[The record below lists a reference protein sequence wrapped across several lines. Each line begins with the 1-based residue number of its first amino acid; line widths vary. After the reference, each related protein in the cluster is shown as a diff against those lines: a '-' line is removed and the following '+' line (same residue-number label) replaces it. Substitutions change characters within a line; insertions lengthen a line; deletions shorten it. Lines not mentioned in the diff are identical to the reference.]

1 MSKRLWS
8 ARRYLLEIK
17 IGTFFLIGLFLF
29 FVAVVSI
36 RQATFFKN
44 TFTIKVQFKFAEGL
58 RASSPVRFCGVDV
71 GEVENV
77 DVVSKDGQMPIVCVY
92 AKVDPSAKIPRGSS
106 FFVNSLSLFGEK
118 YLEITPPLE
127 IKKGYLE
134 NNDVVD
140 GLSPIPLFAMFLDFD
155 KTMADVAAFV
165 REGDIK
171 DSLAQTLVNMRDTT
185 DSLKAIL
192 GDVHNGKGTV
202 GKLFYDDTLY
212 KELDEFVADI
222 KAHPWKLL
230 YKSGGK

>member
-29 FVAVVSI
+29 FVALVSI
-36 RQATFFKN
+36 RQATFLKN
-44 TFTIKVQFKFAEGL
+44 TVTVKVQFKFAEGL
-58 RASSPVRFCGVDV
+58 RPSSPVRFCGVDIGSV
-71 GEVENV
+71 ASV
-77 DVVSKDGQMPIVCVY
+77 DVVSKDGQSPIVMV
-92 AKVDPSAKIPRGSS
+92 AIKVDPSAKIPKGSS

-140 GLSPIPLFAMFLDFD
+140 GLSPIPLFAMFLNFD
-155 KTMADVAAFV
+155 KTMSDVAAFV

-185 DSLKAIL
+185 DSLKMIM
-192 GDVHNGKGTV
+192 GDVHSGRGTV
-202 GKLFYDDTLY
+202 GKLFYDESLY
-212 KELDEFVADI
+212 RDINEFVADI

-230 YKSGGK
+230 YKSDGK